1 MRKIMVFMLAAALL
15 VSFGSAIAQEKA
27 PKSGEQPSTTMPS
40 SSMPGGQP
48 QPQEMGQGSISGP
61 QLMQQMQ
68 DTMQQMQGVMRKPRM
83 TNSEL
88 KQLQD
93 MLNQMQGMMNQMQIM
108 TMMQM
113 CGPCP
118 MMKQTPPSESTP
130 PQTPSGSSTPGSPPE
145 AQKNQ

>member
-1 MRKIMVFMLAAALL
+1 MRKIIVFIMAAALL

-27 PKSGEQPSTTMPS
+27 PKPGEQPSTTTPPG
-40 SSMPGGQP
+40 SMPGGQP

-68 DTMQQMQGVMRKPRM
+68 DTMQQMQGVMRKPKM
-83 TNSEL
+83 TAAET

-93 MLNQMQGMMNQMQIM
+93 MLNQMQGMMNQMQIT
-108 TMMQM
+108 TMLQM
-113 CGPCP
+113 CGSGPLT
-118 MMKQTPPSESTP
+118 KQTPSSESTP

-145 AQKNQ
+145 QKK